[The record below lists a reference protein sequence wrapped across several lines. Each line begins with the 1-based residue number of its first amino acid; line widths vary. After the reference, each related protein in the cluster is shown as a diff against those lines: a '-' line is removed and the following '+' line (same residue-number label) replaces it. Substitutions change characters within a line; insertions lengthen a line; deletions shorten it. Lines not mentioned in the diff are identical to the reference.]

1 MISLQNISFQN
12 ILTDINI
19 SIPEGGY
26 IGIAGPNGSGKS
38 TLAKIIKGIQDP
50 SEGKVY
56 IAGAVRPYGTASEEI
71 GLALSNPQNQIISS
85 SIEEDVAFG
94 LENMNLPSSEI
105 ATKTEEALK
114 WASLWESRDV
124 PAHHLSAGQQQ
135 MLVLAGIMAMR
146 PRYLIMDEATSMI
159 DTEGKALVL
168 DSVKRMNKEIGT
180 GIIHISYDLDELL
193 EAQAI
198 YILDKGRVAWEG
210 PPSKL
215 HYQESLLDGIGM
227 ELPPLLKLK
236 SLMLKDGYAIDDNAM
251 NVEEMAEEIA
261 RAINSVG
268 HQQA

>member
-50 SEGKVY
+50 SEGKIY
-56 IAGAVRPYGTASEEI
+56 TAGVVRPYGTASEEI
-71 GLALSNPQNQIISS
+71 GLVLSNPQNQIISS

-94 LENMNLPSSEI
+94 LENMNLPSPEISER
-105 ATKTEEALK
+105 TEDALK
-114 WASLWESRDV
+114 WASLWEFKDV

-135 MLVLAGIMAMR
+135 MLVLAGIMAMQ
-146 PRYLIMDEATSMI
+146 PRYLVMDEATAMLDISSR
-159 DTEGKALVL
+159 TLVL
-168 DSVKRMNKEIGT
+168 EAVKKMNREIGA
-180 GIIHISYDLDELL
+180 GIIHISHDLDELL
-193 EAQAI
+193 EAKTI

-210 PPSKL
+210 PPLKL
-215 HYQESLLDGIGM
+215 HHQKSLLGSIGM

-236 SLMLKDGYAIDDNAM
+236 ALLIKDGYDIDDCAIT
-251 NVEEMAEEIA
+251 EDELAEEIA
-261 RAINSVG
+261 KALNTVR
-268 HQQA
+268 HR